1 MSVFKRS
8 SLSVAVSLPV
18 LMLGAGLLSS
28 QASAQAVIDNGT
40 VALGVNAEGNL
51 VTGGVGLTFLPSP
64 LGSQDA
70 LTPGCACE
78 GWGVADFSTA
88 GSGTEFF
95 GKAGESFG
103 DANLSGATLTISG
116 TGTDPRSTGDSAIS
130 VVDVSVAGSPLGLQ
144 VTHDYH
150 PSVDARLYTVDVS
163 IENTGTADIGD
174 LRYRRA
180 MDWDI
185 PPTEFSEFVTIQGLP
200 ATDIVATS
208 DNGFADG
215 SPLVATG
222 NITAPQDSNFEDD
235 GPADH
240 GATFDFSFGNLAVG
254 DTKEF
259 TIFYGAAANEAE
271 ALEALRAVGAEVF
284 SLGQATDAGGGP
296 ANDQNTFIFAFAG
309 VGGSALGGGGV
320 VTDIYPLYVDM
331 PLLVTNEH
339 FRNIGL
345 RLTGRIGGGETSTL
359 STVAAMM
366 DGAPQTMGA
375 ASGDTM
381 ASNMFG
387 VQGLRAFVTGSFS
400 SSKLAT
406 SGGAIGQDVTGF
418 SITAGMDYELVSGGD
433 MVNNAIVGLGLGWST
448 YSADAHDAGSENDG
462 HGVTLLAY
470 GGATLFDN
478 LSVDA
483 TIGYSWL
490 TNDSDRVAG
499 ANLFTADI
507 DSTDFGA
514 LLRAGYR
521 IDMMSDV
528 EGATLAFV
536 PYVELRYHAATVDG
550 FTEAGGAG
558 ARRVSGFSTDSL
570 TTEVG
575 LGAEM
580 GVPSYV
586 FADTVLL
593 RASAGWVHEYLDD
606 ALTVNQQVL
615 ATGVNI
621 ATRNANPDRNY
632 ARLGG
637 GLSFPV
643 DSGFAMGLD
652 YEGIFGNQDYL
663 NHLVTFRTRVAF

>member
-8 SLSVAVSLPV
+8 MLTAAVSLPV
-18 LMLGAGLLSS
+18 LMLGAGLLAG
-28 QASAQAVIDNGT
+28 QASAQAIIDNGT

-64 LGSQDA
+64 LGAQDA

-78 GWGVADFSTA
+78 GWGVADFTTA
-88 GSGTEFF
+88 GSGAEFF

-103 DANLSGATLTISG
+103 DANLSGATLTVSG
-116 TGTDPRSTGDSAIS
+116 TGTDPRSTGDSAVS
-130 VVDVSVAGSPLGLQ
+130 RVDVSVAGSPLGLQ

-150 PSVDARLYTVDVS
+150 PSVDARLYAVDVA

-222 NITAPQDSNFEDD
+222 NITAPQDSNFVDD

-284 SLGQATDAGGGP
+284 SLGQATGAGGN
-296 ANDQNTFIFAFAG
+296 AADDQNTFIFAFAG
-309 VGGSALGGGGV
+309 VGGSALGGTQ
-320 VTDIYPLYVDM
+320 TDIYPLYVDM

-345 RLTGRIGGGETSTL
+345 RMTGRIGGGETSTL
-359 STVAAMM
+359 STVASMM
-366 DGAPQTMGA
+366 DGAPYAMGA

-387 VQGLRAFVTGSFS
+387 VSGLRAFLTGSVS
-400 SSKLAT
+400 SSKLST
-406 SGGAIGQDVTGF
+406 SGGALGQDITGF
-418 SITAGMDYELVSGGD
+418 AITAGIDYELVSGGD
-433 MVNNAIVGLGLGWST
+433 VVNNAIVGIGLGWSG
-448 YSADAHDAGSENDG
+448 YSSDAHDGGSNADG
-462 HGVTLLAY
+462 NGVTLLAY
-470 GGATLFDN
+470 GGATLLDN
-478 LSVDA
+478 LTVDA

-490 TNDSDRVAG
+490 ANESDRVAG
-499 ANLFTADI
+499 ANRFSADI
-507 DSTDFGA
+507 DSSDFGA
-514 LLRAGYR
+514 LLRTGYR
-521 IDMMSDV
+521 FDMPSDV

-536 PYVELRYHAATVDG
+536 PYVELRYHASSVDG
-550 FTEAGGAG
+550 FSETGGVG
-558 ARRVSGFSTDSL
+558 ARTVSGFSSDSL

-580 GVPSYV
+580 GVPSYIL
-586 FADTVLL
+586 ADTVLL

-606 ALTVNQQVL
+606 ALTVNQQVI
-615 ATGVNI
+615 ATGTTL

-643 DSGFAMGLD
+643 TYDFAMGLD
-652 YEGIFGNQDYL
+652 YEGIFGNEDYT